1 MEETNYAVTTSI
13 KATSKCTIKV
23 RDNFYSVEFSEERG
37 LHDALDEA
45 TLEDERRR
53 LWDAVNA
60 SVDEQVSDI
69 LKMYKK

>member
-1 MEETNYAVTTSI
+1 MKEESYAITTSI

-37 LHDALDEA
+37 LQEGLDEE
-45 TLEDERRR
+45 TLENERKL
-53 LWDAVNA
+53 LWDAVNT
-60 SVDEQVSDI
+60 SVDEQVADI